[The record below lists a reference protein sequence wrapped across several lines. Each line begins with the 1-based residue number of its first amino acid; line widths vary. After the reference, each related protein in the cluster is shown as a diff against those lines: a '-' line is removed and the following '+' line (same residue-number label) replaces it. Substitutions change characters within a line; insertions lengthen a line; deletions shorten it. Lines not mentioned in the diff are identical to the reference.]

1 MIADE
6 CRIMA
11 KHVQARRAI
20 ILHII
25 VLHTTTTTT
34 VKEEEEKNPG
44 SVFYSSDR
52 TIKSKPPATDT
63 DCEKNNC
70 PCTCC
75 KNDCSLNA
83 QQKNDLSLARGRV

>member
-11 KHVQARRAI
+11 KHVQARRVI

-25 VLHTTTTTT
+25 VLQTTTT
-34 VKEEEEKNPG
+34 VKKIHG

-63 DCEKNNC
+63 ACEK
-70 PCTCC
+70 TT
-75 KNDCSLNA
+75 A
-83 QQKNDLSLARGRV
+83 RVLAVKMIVL